1 MKILVATSS
10 RELLC
15 AVVSDVGKI
24 SKPAARR
31 PAGYLAKQQKMDG
44 DSANDNEVQKVVNR

>member
-44 DSANDNEVQKVVNR
+44 ER